1 MQMISRNLFATS
13 DDPKRLLIVLVA
25 MMTSALL
32 LGQQLYD
39 PEAVQATAIVRLAGA
54 LGALFIWLLT
64 FFMQPLV
71 AASVYNAI
79 STNSKSVKIAV
90 TAIAI
95 FAATTASAVAWAS
108 LVGKWLIPG
117 LGVQFPQPESA
128 DTASGIF
135 DRLVVFVS
143 KPFAAPWA
151 EMDLLRLIAM
161 MAMGAL
167 IVVATSERV
176 KSTAD
181 AMFKPMA
188 KLTINW
194 MLRVL
199 RVLPLA
205 VFFMS
210 LALAGTHG
218 LGFLLDKVRVIL
230 MADVLAMGLH
240 VLGIFLLLSVTWRG
254 AVITYMRHM
263 SPAYVVAF
271 GSSSSMGTLPTTM
284 NCAEKAG
291 VPKSVAS
298 FIFPFGATVNM
309 DGTCVGIMI
318 RVMVVLEALGHSIT
332 WGDALMIGGTVMGAS
347 VATAAAP
354 GASIALLRS
363 VLVTA
368 AVATGVEG
376 VSQDQVALVIVP
388 FFAAFDF
395 VSDRFRTRT
404 NLVGDTFAAFVLTR
418 CFEGPVDELE
428 DEPRRVGQAGGKEEG
443 EP

>member
-1 MQMISRNLFATS
+1 MPDDIRSESAIMPMISRNLFATS
-13 DDPKRLLIVLVA
+13 DDPARLLIVLVT

-32 LGQQLYD
+32 LGQLLYD
-39 PEAVQATAIVRLAGA
+39 PEAVQPQDVVRLAGA

-79 STNSKSVKIAV
+79 STNSKSVKIALS
-90 TAIAI
+90 AIAI
-95 FAATTASAVAWAS
+95 FAVTTASAVAWAS
-108 LVGKWLIPG
+108 VVGKWLIPG
-117 LGVQFPQPESA
+117 LGVRFPAPESA
-128 DTASGIF
+128 DSTSNLF
-135 DRLVVFVS
+135 DQFVAFLS

-151 EMDLLRLIAM
+151 EMDLLKLIAM

-176 KSTAD
+176 KGAAD
-181 AMFKPMA
+181 RMFAPMA
-188 KLTINW
+188 KLTVDW

-199 RVLPLA
+199 RGLPLA

-210 LALAGTHG
+210 LSLAGTHG
-218 LGFLLDKVRVIL
+218 LGFLLDQVRVIL

-240 VLGIFLLLSVTWRG
+240 VLGIFLILSVAWRG

-284 NCAEKAG
+284 RSAGRAG
-291 VPKSVAS
+291 VPKSVAD

-395 VSDRFRTRT
+395 VSDRFRTLT

-418 CFEGPVDELE
+418 FFRGNEAEAAE
-428 DEPRRVGQAGGKEEG
+428 AS
-443 EP
+443 

>member
-1 MQMISRNLFATS
+1 MPDDIRSESAIMPTISRNLFATS
-13 DDPKRLLIVLVA
+13 DDPARLLIVLVT

-32 LGQQLYD
+32 LGQLLYD
-39 PEAVQATAIVRLAGA
+39 PEAVQPQAVVRLAGA

-79 STNSKSVKIAV
+79 STNSKSVKIALS
-90 TAIAI
+90 AIAI
-95 FAATTASAVAWAS
+95 FAVTTASAVAWAS
-108 LVGKWLIPG
+108 VVGKWLIPG
-117 LGVQFPQPESA
+117 LGVRFPAPESA
-128 DTASGIF
+128 DSTSNLF
-135 DRLVVFVS
+135 DQFVAFLS

-151 EMDLLRLIAM
+151 EMDLLKLIAM

-167 IVVATSERV
+167 IVVATSERI
-176 KSTAD
+176 KGAAD
-181 AMFKPMA
+181 RMFAPMA
-188 KLTINW
+188 KLTVDW

-199 RVLPLA
+199 RGLPLA

-210 LALAGTHG
+210 LSLAGTHG
-218 LGFLLDKVRVIL
+218 LGFLLDQVRVIL

-240 VLGIFLLLSVTWRG
+240 VLGIFLILSVAWRG

-284 NCAEKAG
+284 RSAGRAG
-291 VPKSVAS
+291 VPKSVAD

-395 VSDRFRTRT
+395 VSDRFRTLT

-418 CFEGPVDELE
+418 FFRGNEAEAAE
-428 DEPRRVGQAGGKEEG
+428 AS
-443 EP
+443 

>member
-1 MQMISRNLFATS
+1 MPDDIRSESAIMPMISRNLFATS
-13 DDPKRLLIVLVA
+13 DDPARLLIVLVT

-32 LGQQLYD
+32 LGQLLYD
-39 PEAVQATAIVRLAGA
+39 PEAVQPQAVVRLAGA

-79 STNSKSVKIAV
+79 STNSKSVKIALS
-90 TAIAI
+90 AIAI
-95 FAATTASAVAWAS
+95 FAVTTASAVAWAS
-108 LVGKWLIPG
+108 VVGKWLIPG
-117 LGVQFPQPESA
+117 LGVRFPAPESA
-128 DTASGIF
+128 DSTSNLF
-135 DRLVVFVS
+135 DQFVAFLS
-143 KPFAAPWA
+143 KPFSAPWA
-151 EMDLLRLIAM
+151 EMDLLKLIAM

-176 KSTAD
+176 KGAAD
-181 AMFKPMA
+181 RMFAPMA
-188 KLTINW
+188 KLTVDW

-199 RVLPLA
+199 RGLPLA

-210 LALAGTHG
+210 LSLAGTHG
-218 LGFLLDKVRVIL
+218 LGFLLDQVRVIL

-240 VLGIFLLLSVTWRG
+240 VLGIFLILSVAWRG

-284 NCAEKAG
+284 RSAGRAG
-291 VPKSVAS
+291 VPKSVAD

-395 VSDRFRTRT
+395 VSDRFRTLT

-418 CFEGPVDELE
+418 FFRGNEAEAAE
-428 DEPRRVGQAGGKEEG
+428 AS
-443 EP
+443 

>member
-1 MQMISRNLFATS
+1 MPDDIRSESAIMPMISRNLFATS
-13 DDPKRLLIVLVA
+13 DDPARLLIVLVT

-32 LGQQLYD
+32 LGQLLYD
-39 PEAVQATAIVRLAGA
+39 PEAVQPQAVVRLAGA

-79 STNSKSVKIAV
+79 STNSKSVKIALS
-90 TAIAI
+90 AIAI
-95 FAATTASAVAWAS
+95 FAVTTTSAVAWAS
-108 LVGKWLIPG
+108 VVGKWLIPG
-117 LGVQFPQPESA
+117 LGVRFPAPESA
-128 DTASGIF
+128 DSTSNLF
-135 DRLVVFVS
+135 DQFVAFLS

-151 EMDLLRLIAM
+151 EMDLLKLIAM

-176 KSTAD
+176 KGAAD
-181 AMFKPMA
+181 RMFAPMA
-188 KLTINW
+188 KLTVDW

-199 RVLPLA
+199 RGLPLA

-210 LALAGTHG
+210 LSLAGTHG
-218 LGFLLDKVRVIL
+218 LGFLLDQVRVIL

-240 VLGIFLLLSVTWRG
+240 VLGIFLILSVAWRG

-284 NCAEKAG
+284 RSAGRAG
-291 VPKSVAS
+291 VPKSVAD

-395 VSDRFRTRT
+395 VSDRFRTLT

-418 CFEGPVDELE
+418 FFRGNEAEAAE
-428 DEPRRVGQAGGKEEG
+428 TS
-443 EP
+443 

>member
-1 MQMISRNLFATS
+1 MPDDIRSESAIMPMISRNLFATS
-13 DDPKRLLIVLVA
+13 DDPARLLIVLVT

-32 LGQQLYD
+32 LGQLLYD
-39 PEAVQATAIVRLAGA
+39 PEAVQPQAVVRLAGA

-79 STNSKSVKIAV
+79 STNSKSVKIALS
-90 TAIAI
+90 AIAI
-95 FAATTASAVAWAS
+95 FAVTTTSAVAWAS
-108 LVGKWLIPG
+108 VVGKWLIPG
-117 LGVQFPQPESA
+117 LGVRFPAPESA
-128 DTASGIF
+128 DSTSNLF
-135 DRLVVFVS
+135 DQFVAFLS

-151 EMDLLRLIAM
+151 EMDLLKLIAM

-176 KSTAD
+176 KGAAD
-181 AMFKPMA
+181 RMFAPMA
-188 KLTINW
+188 KLTVDW

-199 RVLPLA
+199 RGLPLA

-210 LALAGTHG
+210 LSLAGTHG
-218 LGFLLDKVRVIL
+218 LGFLLDQVRVIL

-240 VLGIFLLLSVTWRG
+240 VLGIFLILSVAWRG

-284 NCAEKAG
+284 RSAGRAG
-291 VPKSVAS
+291 VPKSVAD

-309 DGTCVGIMI
+309 DGTCVGIMV

-395 VSDRFRTRT
+395 VSDRFRTLT

-418 CFEGPVDELE
+418 FFRGNEAEAAE
-428 DEPRRVGQAGGKEEG
+428 TS
-443 EP
+443 

>member
-1 MQMISRNLFATS
+1 MPDDIRSESAIMPMISRNLFATS
-13 DDPKRLLIVLVA
+13 DDPARLLIVLVT

-32 LGQQLYD
+32 LGQLLYD
-39 PEAVQATAIVRLAGA
+39 PEAVQPQAVVRLAGA

-79 STNSKSVKIAV
+79 STNSKSVKIALS
-90 TAIAI
+90 AIAI
-95 FAATTASAVAWAS
+95 FAVTTASAVAWAS
-108 LVGKWLIPG
+108 VVGKWLIPG
-117 LGVQFPQPESA
+117 LGVRFPAPESA
-128 DTASGIF
+128 DSTSNLF
-135 DRLVVFVS
+135 DQFVAFLS

-151 EMDLLRLIAM
+151 EMDLLKLIAM

-176 KSTAD
+176 KGAAD
-181 AMFKPMA
+181 RMFAPMA
-188 KLTINW
+188 KLTVDW

-199 RVLPLA
+199 RGLPLA

-210 LALAGTHG
+210 LSLAGTHG
-218 LGFLLDKVRVIL
+218 LGFLLDQVRVIL

-240 VLGIFLLLSVTWRG
+240 VLGIFLILSVAWRG

-284 NCAEKAG
+284 RSAGRAG
-291 VPKSVAS
+291 VPKSVAD

-309 DGTCVGIMI
+309 DGTCVGIMV

-395 VSDRFRTRT
+395 VSDRFRTLT

-418 CFEGPVDELE
+418 FFRGNEAEAAE
-428 DEPRRVGQAGGKEEG
+428 TS
-443 EP
+443 

>member
-1 MQMISRNLFATS
+1 MISRNLFATS
-13 DDPKRLLIVLVA
+13 DEPKRLLIVLVT
-25 MMTSALL
+25 MMTSGLL
-32 LGQQLYD
+32 LGQLLHD
-39 PEAVQATAIVRLAGA
+39 PDAAQPHAIVRLAGA
-54 LGALFIWLLT
+54 FGALFIWLLT

-79 STNSKSVKIAV
+79 STNSKSVKIAL

-108 LVGKWLIPG
+108 LIGKWLIPG
-117 LGVQFPQPESA
+117 LRVRFAEPESA
-128 DTASGIF
+128 DTASGVF
-135 DRLVVFVS
+135 DLLVPFIS
-143 KPFAAPWA
+143 KPFTAPWA
-151 EMDLLRLIAM
+151 EMDLLKLIAM

-176 KSTAD
+176 KSAAD
-181 AMFKPMA
+181 AMFAPMA
-188 KLTINW
+188 KLTVDW

-199 RVLPLA
+199 RGLPLA

-210 LALAGTHG
+210 FALAGTHG
-218 LGFLLDKVRVIL
+218 LGFLLDQVRVIL

-240 VLGIFLLLSVTWRG
+240 VLGIFVLLTVTWRG

-284 NCAEKAG
+284 TCAGQAG

-318 RVMVVLEALGHSIT
+318 RVMVVLEALGHSVT
-332 WGDALMIGGTVMGAS
+332 WGDGLMIGGTVMGAS

-363 VLVTA
+363 VLITA
-368 AVATGVEG
+368 SVATGVEG

-395 VSDRFRTRT
+395 VSDRFRTLT
-404 NLVGDTFAAFVLTR
+404 NLIGDTFAAFILTNV
-418 CFEGPVDELE
+418 FKG
-428 DEPRRVGQAGGKEEG
+428 DEPDETVEAITEAG
-443 EP
+443 

>member
-1 MQMISRNLFATS
+1 MTNGPEDQGGVRQVISRNLFATS
-13 DDPKRLLIVLVA
+13 DDPARLLIVLAV
-25 MMTSALL
+25 MMSSGL
-32 LGQQLYD
+32 LGGQLLHD
-39 PEAVQATAIVRLAGA
+39 PDAIEPHAVVRVAGA

-79 STNSKSVKIAV
+79 STNSKSVKIALA
-90 TAIAI
+90 AIAI

-117 LGVQFPQPESA
+117 LGVEFPQPETA
-128 DTASGIF
+128 DTASGLF
-135 DRLVVFVS
+135 DLSVAFVS
-143 KPFAAPWA
+143 RPFAAPWA
-151 EMDLLRLIAM
+151 EMDLLKLIAM

-167 IVVATSERV
+167 IVVATSERI
-176 KSTAD
+176 KRAAD
-181 AMFKPMA
+181 EMFAPMA
-188 KLTINW
+188 RLTVDW

-199 RVLPLA
+199 RGLPMA

-230 MADVLAMGLH
+230 MADLLGMGLH
-240 VLGIFLLLSVTWRG
+240 VLGVFVLLTVVWRG
-254 AVITYMRHM
+254 AVITYMRQM

-284 NCAEKAG
+284 RCAGKAG
-291 VPKSVAS
+291 VPKSVAD

-309 DGTCVGIMI
+309 DGTCVGIMV
-318 RVMVVLEALGHSIT
+318 RVMVVLEALGHAIT

-363 VLVTA
+363 VLITA

-395 VSDRFRTRT
+395 VSDRFRTLT
-404 NLVGDTFAAFVLTR
+404 NVVGDTFAAFVLTR
-418 CFEGPVDELE
+418 VFKAD
-428 DEPRRVGQAGGKEEG
+428 QAGEC
-443 EP
+443 P

>member
-1 MQMISRNLFATS
+1 VTDDIRPERGIRPLISRNLFATS
-13 DDPKRLLIVLVA
+13 DDPARLLIVLVT
-25 MMTSALL
+25 MMTAGLL
-32 LGQQLYD
+32 LGQLLYD
-39 PEAVQATAIVRLAGA
+39 PAAVQAHGVVRLAGA

-79 STNSKSVKIAV
+79 STNSKSVTIAV
-90 TAIAI
+90 SAIAI
-95 FAATTASAVAWAS
+95 FAVTTASAVAWAS
-108 LVGKWLIPG
+108 VVGKWLIPG
-117 LGVQFPQPESA
+117 LGVRFAAPESA
-128 DTASGIF
+128 DSASSLF
-135 DRLVVFVS
+135 DLFVAFLS

-151 EMDLLRLIAM
+151 EMDLLKLIAM

-176 KSTAD
+176 KGAAD
-181 AMFKPMA
+181 EMFAPMA
-188 KLTINW
+188 KLTVDW

-199 RVLPLA
+199 RGLPPA

-210 LALAGTHG
+210 LSLAGTHG
-218 LGFLLDKVRVIL
+218 LGFLLDQVRVIL

-240 VLGIFLLLSVTWRG
+240 VLGIFLILTVVWRG

-284 NCAEKAG
+284 RSAERAG
-291 VPKSVAS
+291 VPKPVAD

-363 VLVTA
+363 VLITA

-395 VSDRFRTRT
+395 VSDRFRTLT

-418 CFEGPVDELE
+418 LF
-428 DEPRRVGQAGGKEEG
+428 RGKEAEAA
-443 EP
+443 EAS

>member
-1 MQMISRNLFATS
+1 MPDDIRSESAIMPMISRNLFATS
-13 DDPKRLLIVLVA
+13 DDPARLLIVLVT

-32 LGQQLYD
+32 LGQLLYD
-39 PEAVQATAIVRLAGA
+39 PEAVQPQAVVRLAGA

-79 STNSKSVKIAV
+79 STNSKSVKIALS
-90 TAIAI
+90 AIAI
-95 FAATTASAVAWAS
+95 FAVTTTSAVAWAS
-108 LVGKWLIPG
+108 VVGKWLIPG
-117 LGVQFPQPESA
+117 LGVRFPAPESA
-128 DTASGIF
+128 DSTSNLF
-135 DRLVVFVS
+135 DQFVAFLS

-151 EMDLLRLIAM
+151 EMDLLKLIAM

-176 KSTAD
+176 KGAAD
-181 AMFKPMA
+181 RMFAPMA
-188 KLTINW
+188 KLTVDW

-199 RVLPLA
+199 RGLPLA

-210 LALAGTHG
+210 LSLAGTHG
-218 LGFLLDKVRVIL
+218 LGFLLDQVRVIL

-240 VLGIFLLLSVTWRG
+240 VLGIFLILSVAWRG

-284 NCAEKAG
+284 RSAGRAG
-291 VPKSVAS
+291 VPKSVAD

-395 VSDRFRTRT
+395 VSDRFRTLT

-418 CFEGPVDELE
+418 FFRGNEAEAAE
-428 DEPRRVGQAGGKEEG
+428 AS
-443 EP
+443 

>member
-1 MQMISRNLFATS
+1 MSDDNRPQSGIRQAISRNLFATS
-13 DDPKRLLIVLVA
+13 DDPARLLIVLVT
-25 MMTSALL
+25 MMTSGLL
-32 LGQQLYD
+32 AGQLLYD
-39 PEAVQATAIVRLAGA
+39 PDAVQPHAVVRVAGA
-54 LGALFIWLLT
+54 VGALFIWLLT

-79 STNSKSVKIAV
+79 STNSKSVAIALS
-90 TAIAI
+90 AIAI

-117 LGVQFPQPESA
+117 LGVRFPAPESA
-128 DTASGIF
+128 DSASGPF
-135 DRLVVFVS
+135 DLFVAFLS
-143 KPFAAPWA
+143 KPFTAPWA
-151 EMDLLRLIAM
+151 EMDLLKLIAM

-176 KSTAD
+176 KRAAD
-181 AMFKPMA
+181 AMFAPMA
-188 KLTINW
+188 KLTVDW

-199 RVLPLA
+199 RGLPLA

-210 LALAGTHG
+210 LSLAGTHG
-218 LGFLLDKVRVIL
+218 VGFLLDQVRVIL

-240 VLGIFLLLSVTWRG
+240 VLGIFLILTVAWRG

-284 NCAEKAG
+284 RSAGRAG
-291 VPKSVAS
+291 VPKSVAD

-309 DGTCVGIMI
+309 DGTCVGIMV

-363 VLVTA
+363 VLITA

-395 VSDRFRTRT
+395 VSDRFRTLT

-418 CFEGPVDELE
+418 FFRGDETGAAAS
-428 DEPRRVGQAGGKEEG
+428 R
-443 EP
+443 

>member
-1 MQMISRNLFATS
+1 VPDDIRSESAIMPMISRNLFATS
-13 DDPKRLLIVLVA
+13 DDPARLLIVLVT

-32 LGQQLYD
+32 LGQLLYD
-39 PEAVQATAIVRLAGA
+39 PEAVQPQAVVRLAGA

-79 STNSKSVKIAV
+79 STNSKSVKIALS
-90 TAIAI
+90 AIAI
-95 FAATTASAVAWAS
+95 FAVTTTSAVAWAS
-108 LVGKWLIPG
+108 VVGKWLIPG
-117 LGVQFPQPESA
+117 LGVRFPAPESA
-128 DTASGIF
+128 DSTSNLF
-135 DRLVVFVS
+135 DQFVAFLS

-151 EMDLLRLIAM
+151 EMDLLKLIAM

-176 KSTAD
+176 KGAAD
-181 AMFKPMA
+181 RMFAPMA
-188 KLTINW
+188 KLTVDW

-199 RVLPLA
+199 RGLPLA

-210 LALAGTHG
+210 LSLAGTHG
-218 LGFLLDKVRVIL
+218 LGFLLDQVRVIL

-240 VLGIFLLLSVTWRG
+240 VLGIFLILSVAWRG

-284 NCAEKAG
+284 RSAGRAG
-291 VPKSVAS
+291 VPKSVAD

-309 DGTCVGIMI
+309 DGTCVGIMV

-395 VSDRFRTRT
+395 VSDRFRTLT

-418 CFEGPVDELE
+418 FFRGNEAEAAE
-428 DEPRRVGQAGGKEEG
+428 TS
-443 EP
+443 